1 MPTFNKSLAIASA
14 FAGGLFI
21 AAQAAAVPVIIQGV
35 GDDHLAWEAEIGAI
49 TDPDADLNT
58 WRVLA
63 DGSASGGSALV
74 ADAEPGSGDKALDEG
89 IVSYNLKFNT
99 IGEYQ
104 LYLLFKTATISDG
117 IGLDNATG
125 PNDNDSMFIPDKN
138 DNDGFGVIPDISS
151 GGATG
156 SGTSS
161 YMWVSTGS
169 TGRYTVTG
177 GDLGNNLGFSFGV
190 REEGFVLDRVVLFNR
205 SVATSRTADQLNAL
219 ANSEIPAPAS
229 LLLLGTGMLALAGA
243 LARRRRRAA

>member
-1 MPTFNKSLAIASA
+1 MPTHRTSLLIASA
-14 FAGGLFI
+14 LAGGLLI
-21 AAQAAAVPVIIQGV
+21 AGQTAAAPIIVQGA
-35 GDDHLAWEAEIGAI
+35 GDDHLAWEAEIGMI

-58 WRVLA
+58 WREIA
-63 DGSASGGSALV
+63 DVSASGGSALV

-125 PNDNDSMFIPDKN
+125 PDDNDSMFIPDKN
-138 DNDGFGVIPDISS
+138 NNDGFDVIPDESS
-151 GGATG
+151 NTD

-161 YMWVSTGS
+161 YMWLTTGS
-169 TGRYTVTG
+169 EGRYTVTA
-177 GDLGNNLGFSFGV
+177 GDLGANLGFSFGV

-205 SVATSRTADQLNAL
+205 TVAAARTADQLNAL
-219 ANSEIPAPAS
+219 ANSRIPAPAS
-229 LLLLGTGMLALAGA
+229 LLLLGTGLIALGGLA
-243 LARRRRRAA
+243 ARRRRRAG